1 MLKFKCP
8 RCSVDIPLWPGFRQ
22 RFSRQGRRG
31 KHQCPSCGAWIAL
44 RNGYFLSLACGLVLG
59 AIGGASLSLPWTSQW
74 DRLAVSL
81 ALAVILG
88 FTAALLIVRFGRWQ
102 VLADGYQESPEFTRW
117 SRVMNTSAWIGV
129 ATLFVMQLAIGLE
142 WRHLVSRLP
151 AAQTMEA
158 IGVVIHRTEL
168 AVGVTFGAGVAVTLV
183 TIAISIRAAVR
194 RQRARDAENQ
204 SAP

>member
-1 MLKFKCP
+1 
-8 RCSVDIPLWPGFRQ
+8 
-22 RFSRQGRRG
+22 
-31 KHQCPSCGAWIAL
+31 
-44 RNGYFLSLACGLVLG
+44 
-59 AIGGASLSLPWTSQW
+59 
-74 DRLAVSL
+74 L

-102 VLADGYQESPEFTRW
+102 VLADGYRESAESTRW

-158 IGVVIHRTEL
+158 IGVLIHRTEL
-168 AVGVTFGAGVAVTLV
+168 TVGVTFGAGVAVSLV

-194 RQRARDAENQ
+194 RQRARDAEHQ